1 MKPSPQPGPARI
13 IVTGGTFDKHYDA
26 IKGELTF
33 KDSHLPAI
41 LEQARVKVPVSIEV
55 NQLIDSLQMTDE
67 NRRRV
72 LDACR
77 AASERSIVVV
87 HGTDTMVETAT
98 LVGRAAVDKT
108 IVFTGAMIP
117 YSVQGSDALFNLG
130 FALAMSQALA
140 SGAYVAM
147 NGKVFPWNGVR
158 KDKASGV
165 FEKVD

>member
-1 MKPSPQPGPARI
+1 MTPSPQPAPARI

-67 NRRRV
+67 HRRRV

-77 AASERSIVVV
+77 AAPERSIVVV

-117 YSVQGSDALFNLG
+117 YSVQGSDAPFNLG
-130 FALAMSQALA
+130 FALAMALA
-140 SGAYVAM
+140 LPAGSYVAM
-147 NGKVFPWNGVR
+147 NGRVFPWDNVA
-158 KDKASGV
+158 KDRAEGQFKALR
-165 FEKVD
+165 